1 MKNLI
6 VICFILFC
14 SVMVAQPQKGHRGKP
29 GKERAEK
36 MKNMTPEQHAEL
48 ATLKMALNL
57 DLTDAQRTQIKALNL
72 ETAKKRHE
80 KRANRDKKKEL
91 SSEELYNLQKQ
102 RLEDQLA
109 TAKKL
114 KSILNDEQFEKH
126 QKSHKMRK
134 RKMRQKRHTRKR

>member
-1 MKNLI
+1 
-6 VICFILFC
+6 
-14 SVMVAQPQKGHRGKP
+14 
-29 GKERAEK
+29 
-36 MKNMTPEQHAEL
+36 MTPEQHAEL

-109 TAKKL
+109 TSKKL
-114 KSILNDEQFEKH
+114 KSILTDEQFEKH
-126 QKSHKMRK
+126 EKSHKMRK
-134 RKMRQKRHTRKR
+134 RKMRKKRHTRKR